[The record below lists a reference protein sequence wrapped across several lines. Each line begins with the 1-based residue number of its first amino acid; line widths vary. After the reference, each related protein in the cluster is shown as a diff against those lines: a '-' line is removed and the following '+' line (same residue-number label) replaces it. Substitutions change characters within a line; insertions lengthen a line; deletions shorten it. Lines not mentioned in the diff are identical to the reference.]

1 MEISIKNLQLI
12 KDALDTRIDMLSRT
26 NPDNPD
32 IIMCERLRDDI
43 EALLLNQ

>member
-1 MEISIKNLQLI
+1 MEISIKNIRII

-26 NPDNPD
+26 NPENTD
-32 IIMCERLRDDI
+32 IVMCERLRDDI